1 VPDTHVQLW
10 DPVVRVLHWV
20 LVLAFILN
28 YFVVEAGDDVH
39 QWLGYLAASAIAV
52 RVVWGFRNTG
62 AARWSAFWPTPARL
76 AAHVRQLLRGGYP
89 AHLGHS
95 PIGALVMI
103 LLLSLMAALAVTG
116 FMMEE
121 IDYFW
126 GEEWLE
132 DVHETFANSVAAL
145 VSLHVSAA
153 IFESIRLRENLP
165 WSMVTGRRRA
175 PHAAD

>member
-1 VPDTHVQLW
+1 MPDTHVQLW

-28 YFVVEAGDDVH
+28 YVVVEAGDDVH

-52 RVVWGFRNTG
+52 RVVWGYRNTG

-76 AAHVRQLLRGGYP
+76 AAHVRQLLRGGNP

-116 FMMEE
+116 IMMEE
-121 IDYFW
+121 IYYFW

-132 DVHETFANSVAAL
+132 NVHET
-145 VSLHVSAA
+145 
-153 IFESIRLRENLP
+153 
-165 WSMVTGRRRA
+165 
-175 PHAAD
+175 